1 MVQNDKKKKK
11 KREGSDAVI
20 TLDRVSKSYSSG
32 SPALDNVSLTI
43 KKGEFVF
50 IVGDSG
56 SGKSTLIKLLLRE
69 LTPTSGRVIVNGA
82 DVARLKRRQVPKF
95 RRNLG
100 IVFQDFRLL
109 NDRNVYEN
117 VAFAQR
123 VIQMPTKLM
132 RKNVPNALAEVGLA
146 GKYKAKT
153 KQLSGGE
160 QQRVALARALVNE
173 PPILLADE
181 PTGNLDPKNSWEIM
195 KLLERINEER
205 GTTILVVTHNRE
217 IVNEMKKRVITMM
230 RISTFFYTLKQGV
243 INIFRNKLFSLAS
256 IATISACLFLFG
268 LFYAVIL
275 NFQNVVRT
283 AEEDVSVT
291 VFFKDGTTQE
301 EMEQIGAQIRARDE
315 VSEAK
320 FISADEAWAEWAP
333 ENIGEDY
340 NEIYTENPLEGMDN
354 YEIYMNDVSKQESL
368 VSWLESIPQVERVRY
383 SEVAA
388 TTLTGVN
395 ALVAYTSVGII
406 AILLA
411 VSVFLIN
418 NTVMIGI
425 SVRKSEIEI
434 MKYIGATDF
443 FVRSPF
449 VIEGILIGLIGSLLP
464 LGLIYVL
471 YKKVIDY
478 VMIEFPSLSGLM
490 QFLPVSEIYRT
501 LLPVCLGLG
510 AGIGFLGSFITVR
523 KHLRV

>member
-1 MVQNDKKKKK
+1 
-11 KREGSDAVI
+11 
-20 TLDRVSKSYSSG
+20 
-32 SPALDNVSLTI
+32 
-43 KKGEFVF
+43 
-50 IVGDSG
+50 
-56 SGKSTLIKLLLRE
+56 
-69 LTPTSGRVIVNGA
+69 
-82 DVARLKRRQVPKF
+82 
-95 RRNLG
+95 
-100 IVFQDFRLL
+100 
-109 NDRNVYEN
+109 
-117 VAFAQR
+117 
-123 VIQMPTKLM
+123 
-132 RKNVPNALAEVGLA
+132 
-146 GKYKAKT
+146 
-153 KQLSGGE
+153 
-160 QQRVALARALVNE
+160 
-173 PPILLADE
+173 
-181 PTGNLDPKNSWEIM
+181 
-195 KLLERINEER
+195 
-205 GTTILVVTHNRE
+205 
-217 IVNEMKKRVITMM
+217 M

-283 AEEDVSVT
+283 AEEGVSVT

-301 EMEQIGAQIRARDE
+301 EMEQIGVQIRARNE

-368 VSWLESIPQVERVRY
+368 VGWLESIPQVDNVRH
-383 SEVAA
+383 SEIAA

-471 YKKVIDY
+471 YKKFIDY
-478 VMIEFPSLSGLM
+478 VMTEFPSLSGLM

>member
-1 MVQNDKKKKK
+1 
-11 KREGSDAVI
+11 
-20 TLDRVSKSYSSG
+20 
-32 SPALDNVSLTI
+32 
-43 KKGEFVF
+43 
-50 IVGDSG
+50 
-56 SGKSTLIKLLLRE
+56 
-69 LTPTSGRVIVNGA
+69 
-82 DVARLKRRQVPKF
+82 
-95 RRNLG
+95 
-100 IVFQDFRLL
+100 
-109 NDRNVYEN
+109 
-117 VAFAQR
+117 
-123 VIQMPTKLM
+123 
-132 RKNVPNALAEVGLA
+132 
-146 GKYKAKT
+146 
-153 KQLSGGE
+153 
-160 QQRVALARALVNE
+160 
-173 PPILLADE
+173 
-181 PTGNLDPKNSWEIM
+181 
-195 KLLERINEER
+195 
-205 GTTILVVTHNRE
+205 
-217 IVNEMKKRVITMM
+217 M

-283 AEEDVSVT
+283 AEEGVSVT

-368 VSWLESIPQVERVRY
+368 VGWLESIPQVDEVRH
-383 SEVAA
+383 SEGAA

>member
-1 MVQNDKKKKK
+1 
-11 KREGSDAVI
+11 
-20 TLDRVSKSYSSG
+20 
-32 SPALDNVSLTI
+32 
-43 KKGEFVF
+43 
-50 IVGDSG
+50 
-56 SGKSTLIKLLLRE
+56 
-69 LTPTSGRVIVNGA
+69 
-82 DVARLKRRQVPKF
+82 
-95 RRNLG
+95 
-100 IVFQDFRLL
+100 
-109 NDRNVYEN
+109 
-117 VAFAQR
+117 
-123 VIQMPTKLM
+123 
-132 RKNVPNALAEVGLA
+132 
-146 GKYKAKT
+146 
-153 KQLSGGE
+153 
-160 QQRVALARALVNE
+160 
-173 PPILLADE
+173 
-181 PTGNLDPKNSWEIM
+181 
-195 KLLERINEER
+195 
-205 GTTILVVTHNRE
+205 
-217 IVNEMKKRVITMM
+217 M
-230 RISTFFYTLKQGV
+230 RISTFFYTLKQGG

-283 AEEDVSVT
+283 AEEGVSVT

-368 VSWLESIPQVERVRY
+368 VGWLESIPQVDEVRH

>member
-1 MVQNDKKKKK
+1 
-11 KREGSDAVI
+11 
-20 TLDRVSKSYSSG
+20 
-32 SPALDNVSLTI
+32 
-43 KKGEFVF
+43 
-50 IVGDSG
+50 
-56 SGKSTLIKLLLRE
+56 
-69 LTPTSGRVIVNGA
+69 
-82 DVARLKRRQVPKF
+82 
-95 RRNLG
+95 
-100 IVFQDFRLL
+100 
-109 NDRNVYEN
+109 
-117 VAFAQR
+117 
-123 VIQMPTKLM
+123 
-132 RKNVPNALAEVGLA
+132 
-146 GKYKAKT
+146 
-153 KQLSGGE
+153 
-160 QQRVALARALVNE
+160 
-173 PPILLADE
+173 
-181 PTGNLDPKNSWEIM
+181 
-195 KLLERINEER
+195 
-205 GTTILVVTHNRE
+205 
-217 IVNEMKKRVITMM
+217 M

-283 AEEDVSVT
+283 AEEGVSVT

-320 FISADEAWAEWAP
+320 FISADESWAEWAP

-368 VSWLESIPQVERVRY
+368 VSWLESIPQVDEVRH

>member
-1 MVQNDKKKKK
+1 
-11 KREGSDAVI
+11 
-20 TLDRVSKSYSSG
+20 
-32 SPALDNVSLTI
+32 
-43 KKGEFVF
+43 
-50 IVGDSG
+50 
-56 SGKSTLIKLLLRE
+56 
-69 LTPTSGRVIVNGA
+69 
-82 DVARLKRRQVPKF
+82 
-95 RRNLG
+95 
-100 IVFQDFRLL
+100 
-109 NDRNVYEN
+109 
-117 VAFAQR
+117 
-123 VIQMPTKLM
+123 
-132 RKNVPNALAEVGLA
+132 
-146 GKYKAKT
+146 
-153 KQLSGGE
+153 
-160 QQRVALARALVNE
+160 
-173 PPILLADE
+173 
-181 PTGNLDPKNSWEIM
+181 
-195 KLLERINEER
+195 
-205 GTTILVVTHNRE
+205 
-217 IVNEMKKRVITMM
+217 M

-275 NFQNVVRT
+275 NFQNVVHT
-283 AEEDVSVT
+283 AEEGVSVT

-301 EMEQIGAQIRARDE
+301 EMEQIGVQIRARGE

-340 NEIYTENPLEGMDN
+340 NEIYSENPLEGMDN

-368 VSWLESIPQVERVRY
+368 VTWLESIPQVDRVQH

-449 VIEGILIGLIGSLLP
+449 VIEGILIGLVGSLIP

-478 VMIEFPSLSGLM
+478 VVVEFPSLSGLM

>member
-1 MVQNDKKKKK
+1 
-11 KREGSDAVI
+11 
-20 TLDRVSKSYSSG
+20 
-32 SPALDNVSLTI
+32 
-43 KKGEFVF
+43 
-50 IVGDSG
+50 
-56 SGKSTLIKLLLRE
+56 
-69 LTPTSGRVIVNGA
+69 
-82 DVARLKRRQVPKF
+82 
-95 RRNLG
+95 
-100 IVFQDFRLL
+100 
-109 NDRNVYEN
+109 
-117 VAFAQR
+117 
-123 VIQMPTKLM
+123 
-132 RKNVPNALAEVGLA
+132 
-146 GKYKAKT
+146 
-153 KQLSGGE
+153 
-160 QQRVALARALVNE
+160 
-173 PPILLADE
+173 
-181 PTGNLDPKNSWEIM
+181 
-195 KLLERINEER
+195 
-205 GTTILVVTHNRE
+205 
-217 IVNEMKKRVITMM
+217 M

-275 NFQNVVRT
+275 NFQNVVHT

-368 VSWLESIPQVERVRY
+368 VSWLESIPQVDNVRH
-383 SEVAA
+383 SEIAA

-418 NTVMIGI
+418 NAVMIGI
-425 SVRKSEIEI
+425 SGRKSEIEI
-434 MKYIGATDF
+434 MKYIGAPDF

-471 YKKVIDY
+471 YKKFIDY
-478 VMIEFPSLSGLM
+478 VMIEFPSLSGLL

-501 LLPVCLGLG
+501 LLPVCMGLG

>member
-1 MVQNDKKKKK
+1 
-11 KREGSDAVI
+11 
-20 TLDRVSKSYSSG
+20 
-32 SPALDNVSLTI
+32 
-43 KKGEFVF
+43 
-50 IVGDSG
+50 
-56 SGKSTLIKLLLRE
+56 
-69 LTPTSGRVIVNGA
+69 
-82 DVARLKRRQVPKF
+82 
-95 RRNLG
+95 
-100 IVFQDFRLL
+100 
-109 NDRNVYEN
+109 
-117 VAFAQR
+117 
-123 VIQMPTKLM
+123 
-132 RKNVPNALAEVGLA
+132 
-146 GKYKAKT
+146 
-153 KQLSGGE
+153 
-160 QQRVALARALVNE
+160 
-173 PPILLADE
+173 
-181 PTGNLDPKNSWEIM
+181 
-195 KLLERINEER
+195 
-205 GTTILVVTHNRE
+205 
-217 IVNEMKKRVITMM
+217 M

-283 AEEDVSVT
+283 AEEGVSVT

-301 EMEQIGAQIRARDE
+301 EMEQIGVQIRARNE

-320 FISADEAWAEWAP
+320 FVSADEAWAEWAP

-368 VSWLESIPQVERVRY
+368 VTWLESIPQVDNVRH
-383 SEVAA
+383 SEIAA

-478 VMIEFPSLSGLM
+478 VMTEFPSLSGLM

>member
-1 MVQNDKKKKK
+1 
-11 KREGSDAVI
+11 
-20 TLDRVSKSYSSG
+20 
-32 SPALDNVSLTI
+32 
-43 KKGEFVF
+43 
-50 IVGDSG
+50 
-56 SGKSTLIKLLLRE
+56 
-69 LTPTSGRVIVNGA
+69 
-82 DVARLKRRQVPKF
+82 
-95 RRNLG
+95 
-100 IVFQDFRLL
+100 
-109 NDRNVYEN
+109 
-117 VAFAQR
+117 
-123 VIQMPTKLM
+123 
-132 RKNVPNALAEVGLA
+132 
-146 GKYKAKT
+146 
-153 KQLSGGE
+153 
-160 QQRVALARALVNE
+160 
-173 PPILLADE
+173 
-181 PTGNLDPKNSWEIM
+181 
-195 KLLERINEER
+195 
-205 GTTILVVTHNRE
+205 
-217 IVNEMKKRVITMM
+217 
-230 RISTFFYTLKQGV
+230 
-243 INIFRNKLFSLAS
+243 
-256 IATISACLFLFG
+256 
-268 LFYAVIL
+268 
-275 NFQNVVRT
+275 
-283 AEEDVSVT
+283 
-291 VFFKDGTTQE
+291 
-301 EMEQIGAQIRARDE
+301 MEQIGAQIRARDE

-368 VSWLESIPQVERVRY
+368 VSWLESIPQVDNVRH
-383 SEVAA
+383 SEIAA

-471 YKKVIDY
+471 YKKFIDY
-478 VMIEFPSLSGLM
+478 VMIEFPSLSGLL

-501 LLPVCLGLG
+501 LLPVCMGLG

>member
-1 MVQNDKKKKK
+1 
-11 KREGSDAVI
+11 
-20 TLDRVSKSYSSG
+20 
-32 SPALDNVSLTI
+32 
-43 KKGEFVF
+43 
-50 IVGDSG
+50 
-56 SGKSTLIKLLLRE
+56 
-69 LTPTSGRVIVNGA
+69 
-82 DVARLKRRQVPKF
+82 
-95 RRNLG
+95 
-100 IVFQDFRLL
+100 
-109 NDRNVYEN
+109 
-117 VAFAQR
+117 
-123 VIQMPTKLM
+123 
-132 RKNVPNALAEVGLA
+132 
-146 GKYKAKT
+146 
-153 KQLSGGE
+153 
-160 QQRVALARALVNE
+160 
-173 PPILLADE
+173 
-181 PTGNLDPKNSWEIM
+181 
-195 KLLERINEER
+195 
-205 GTTILVVTHNRE
+205 
-217 IVNEMKKRVITMM
+217 M

-243 INIFRNKLFSLAS
+243 INIFRNKRFSLAS

-283 AEEDVSVT
+283 AEEGVSVT

-301 EMEQIGAQIRARDE
+301 EMEQIGVQIRARNE

-320 FISADEAWAEWAP
+320 FVSADEAWAEWAP

-368 VSWLESIPQVERVRY
+368 VTWLESIPQVDRVQH

-478 VMIEFPSLSGLM
+478 VMTEFPSLSGLM

>member
-1 MVQNDKKKKK
+1 
-11 KREGSDAVI
+11 
-20 TLDRVSKSYSSG
+20 
-32 SPALDNVSLTI
+32 
-43 KKGEFVF
+43 
-50 IVGDSG
+50 
-56 SGKSTLIKLLLRE
+56 
-69 LTPTSGRVIVNGA
+69 
-82 DVARLKRRQVPKF
+82 
-95 RRNLG
+95 
-100 IVFQDFRLL
+100 
-109 NDRNVYEN
+109 
-117 VAFAQR
+117 
-123 VIQMPTKLM
+123 
-132 RKNVPNALAEVGLA
+132 
-146 GKYKAKT
+146 
-153 KQLSGGE
+153 
-160 QQRVALARALVNE
+160 
-173 PPILLADE
+173 
-181 PTGNLDPKNSWEIM
+181 
-195 KLLERINEER
+195 
-205 GTTILVVTHNRE
+205 
-217 IVNEMKKRVITMM
+217 M

-275 NFQNVVRT
+275 NFQNVVHT

-291 VFFKDGTTQE
+291 VFFMDGTTQE

-368 VSWLESIPQVERVRY
+368 VSWLESIPQVDNVRH
-383 SEVAA
+383 SEIAA

-471 YKKVIDY
+471 YKKFIDY
-478 VMIEFPSLSGLM
+478 VMIEFPSLTGLM

>member
-1 MVQNDKKKKK
+1 
-11 KREGSDAVI
+11 
-20 TLDRVSKSYSSG
+20 
-32 SPALDNVSLTI
+32 
-43 KKGEFVF
+43 
-50 IVGDSG
+50 
-56 SGKSTLIKLLLRE
+56 
-69 LTPTSGRVIVNGA
+69 
-82 DVARLKRRQVPKF
+82 
-95 RRNLG
+95 
-100 IVFQDFRLL
+100 
-109 NDRNVYEN
+109 
-117 VAFAQR
+117 
-123 VIQMPTKLM
+123 
-132 RKNVPNALAEVGLA
+132 
-146 GKYKAKT
+146 
-153 KQLSGGE
+153 
-160 QQRVALARALVNE
+160 
-173 PPILLADE
+173 
-181 PTGNLDPKNSWEIM
+181 
-195 KLLERINEER
+195 
-205 GTTILVVTHNRE
+205 
-217 IVNEMKKRVITMM
+217 M

-275 NFQNVVRT
+275 NFQNVVHT
-283 AEEDVSVT
+283 AEEGVSVT

-301 EMEQIGAQIRARDE
+301 EMEQIGVQIRARDE

-368 VSWLESIPQVERVRY
+368 VGWLESIPQVDNVRH
-383 SEVAA
+383 SEIAA

-471 YKKVIDY
+471 YKKFIDY

>member
-1 MVQNDKKKKK
+1 
-11 KREGSDAVI
+11 
-20 TLDRVSKSYSSG
+20 
-32 SPALDNVSLTI
+32 
-43 KKGEFVF
+43 
-50 IVGDSG
+50 
-56 SGKSTLIKLLLRE
+56 
-69 LTPTSGRVIVNGA
+69 
-82 DVARLKRRQVPKF
+82 
-95 RRNLG
+95 
-100 IVFQDFRLL
+100 
-109 NDRNVYEN
+109 
-117 VAFAQR
+117 
-123 VIQMPTKLM
+123 
-132 RKNVPNALAEVGLA
+132 
-146 GKYKAKT
+146 
-153 KQLSGGE
+153 
-160 QQRVALARALVNE
+160 
-173 PPILLADE
+173 
-181 PTGNLDPKNSWEIM
+181 
-195 KLLERINEER
+195 
-205 GTTILVVTHNRE
+205 
-217 IVNEMKKRVITMM
+217 M

-283 AEEDVSVT
+283 AEEGVSVT

-368 VSWLESIPQVERVRY
+368 VDWLESIPQVERVRY

>member
-1 MVQNDKKKKK
+1 
-11 KREGSDAVI
+11 
-20 TLDRVSKSYSSG
+20 
-32 SPALDNVSLTI
+32 
-43 KKGEFVF
+43 
-50 IVGDSG
+50 
-56 SGKSTLIKLLLRE
+56 
-69 LTPTSGRVIVNGA
+69 
-82 DVARLKRRQVPKF
+82 
-95 RRNLG
+95 
-100 IVFQDFRLL
+100 
-109 NDRNVYEN
+109 
-117 VAFAQR
+117 
-123 VIQMPTKLM
+123 
-132 RKNVPNALAEVGLA
+132 
-146 GKYKAKT
+146 
-153 KQLSGGE
+153 
-160 QQRVALARALVNE
+160 
-173 PPILLADE
+173 
-181 PTGNLDPKNSWEIM
+181 
-195 KLLERINEER
+195 
-205 GTTILVVTHNRE
+205 
-217 IVNEMKKRVITMM
+217 M

-283 AEEDVSVT
+283 AEEGVSVT

-368 VSWLESIPQVERVRY
+368 VDWLESIPQVDEVRH

-501 LLPVCLGLG
+501 LLPVCLGIG
-510 AGIGFLGSFITVR
+510 EGIGFLGSFITVS
-523 KHLRV
+523 KNLRV

>member
-1 MVQNDKKKKK
+1 
-11 KREGSDAVI
+11 
-20 TLDRVSKSYSSG
+20 
-32 SPALDNVSLTI
+32 
-43 KKGEFVF
+43 
-50 IVGDSG
+50 
-56 SGKSTLIKLLLRE
+56 
-69 LTPTSGRVIVNGA
+69 
-82 DVARLKRRQVPKF
+82 
-95 RRNLG
+95 
-100 IVFQDFRLL
+100 
-109 NDRNVYEN
+109 
-117 VAFAQR
+117 
-123 VIQMPTKLM
+123 
-132 RKNVPNALAEVGLA
+132 
-146 GKYKAKT
+146 
-153 KQLSGGE
+153 
-160 QQRVALARALVNE
+160 
-173 PPILLADE
+173 
-181 PTGNLDPKNSWEIM
+181 
-195 KLLERINEER
+195 
-205 GTTILVVTHNRE
+205 
-217 IVNEMKKRVITMM
+217 M

-283 AEEDVSVT
+283 AEEGVSVT

-301 EMEQIGAQIRARDE
+301 EMEQIGAQIRARAE

-340 NEIYTENPLEGMDN
+340 NEIYTENLLEGMDN

-368 VSWLESIPQVERVRY
+368 VSWLESIPQVDEVRH

>member
-1 MVQNDKKKKK
+1 
-11 KREGSDAVI
+11 
-20 TLDRVSKSYSSG
+20 
-32 SPALDNVSLTI
+32 
-43 KKGEFVF
+43 
-50 IVGDSG
+50 
-56 SGKSTLIKLLLRE
+56 
-69 LTPTSGRVIVNGA
+69 
-82 DVARLKRRQVPKF
+82 
-95 RRNLG
+95 
-100 IVFQDFRLL
+100 
-109 NDRNVYEN
+109 
-117 VAFAQR
+117 
-123 VIQMPTKLM
+123 
-132 RKNVPNALAEVGLA
+132 
-146 GKYKAKT
+146 
-153 KQLSGGE
+153 
-160 QQRVALARALVNE
+160 
-173 PPILLADE
+173 
-181 PTGNLDPKNSWEIM
+181 
-195 KLLERINEER
+195 
-205 GTTILVVTHNRE
+205 
-217 IVNEMKKRVITMM
+217 M

-275 NFQNVVRT
+275 NFQNVVHT

-368 VSWLESIPQVERVRY
+368 VSWLESIPQVDNVRH
-383 SEVAA
+383 SEIAA

-478 VMIEFPSLSGLM
+478 VMIEFPSLSGLL

>member
-1 MVQNDKKKKK
+1 
-11 KREGSDAVI
+11 
-20 TLDRVSKSYSSG
+20 
-32 SPALDNVSLTI
+32 
-43 KKGEFVF
+43 
-50 IVGDSG
+50 
-56 SGKSTLIKLLLRE
+56 
-69 LTPTSGRVIVNGA
+69 
-82 DVARLKRRQVPKF
+82 
-95 RRNLG
+95 
-100 IVFQDFRLL
+100 
-109 NDRNVYEN
+109 
-117 VAFAQR
+117 
-123 VIQMPTKLM
+123 
-132 RKNVPNALAEVGLA
+132 
-146 GKYKAKT
+146 
-153 KQLSGGE
+153 
-160 QQRVALARALVNE
+160 
-173 PPILLADE
+173 
-181 PTGNLDPKNSWEIM
+181 
-195 KLLERINEER
+195 
-205 GTTILVVTHNRE
+205 
-217 IVNEMKKRVITMM
+217 M

-275 NFQNVVRT
+275 NFQNVVHT
-283 AEEDVSVT
+283 AEEGVSVT

-301 EMEQIGAQIRARDE
+301 EMEQIGVQIRARNE

-340 NEIYTENPLEGMDN
+340 NEIYSENPLEGMDN

-368 VSWLESIPQVERVRY
+368 VTWLESIPQVDRVQH
-383 SEVAA
+383 SEIAA

>member
-1 MVQNDKKKKK
+1 
-11 KREGSDAVI
+11 
-20 TLDRVSKSYSSG
+20 
-32 SPALDNVSLTI
+32 
-43 KKGEFVF
+43 
-50 IVGDSG
+50 
-56 SGKSTLIKLLLRE
+56 
-69 LTPTSGRVIVNGA
+69 
-82 DVARLKRRQVPKF
+82 
-95 RRNLG
+95 
-100 IVFQDFRLL
+100 
-109 NDRNVYEN
+109 
-117 VAFAQR
+117 
-123 VIQMPTKLM
+123 
-132 RKNVPNALAEVGLA
+132 
-146 GKYKAKT
+146 
-153 KQLSGGE
+153 
-160 QQRVALARALVNE
+160 
-173 PPILLADE
+173 
-181 PTGNLDPKNSWEIM
+181 
-195 KLLERINEER
+195 
-205 GTTILVVTHNRE
+205 
-217 IVNEMKKRVITMM
+217 M

-256 IATISACLFLFG
+256 IAPISACLFLFG

-301 EMEQIGAQIRARDE
+301 EMEQIGEQIRARDE

-320 FISADEAWAEWAP
+320 FISADEAWAEGAP

-368 VSWLESIPQVERVRY
+368 VGWLESIPQVYEVRH

-388 TTLTGVN
+388 TTLTGGN

>member
-1 MVQNDKKKKK
+1 
-11 KREGSDAVI
+11 
-20 TLDRVSKSYSSG
+20 
-32 SPALDNVSLTI
+32 
-43 KKGEFVF
+43 
-50 IVGDSG
+50 
-56 SGKSTLIKLLLRE
+56 
-69 LTPTSGRVIVNGA
+69 
-82 DVARLKRRQVPKF
+82 
-95 RRNLG
+95 
-100 IVFQDFRLL
+100 
-109 NDRNVYEN
+109 
-117 VAFAQR
+117 
-123 VIQMPTKLM
+123 
-132 RKNVPNALAEVGLA
+132 
-146 GKYKAKT
+146 
-153 KQLSGGE
+153 
-160 QQRVALARALVNE
+160 
-173 PPILLADE
+173 
-181 PTGNLDPKNSWEIM
+181 
-195 KLLERINEER
+195 
-205 GTTILVVTHNRE
+205 
-217 IVNEMKKRVITMM
+217 M

-283 AEEDVSVT
+283 AEEGVSVT

-301 EMEQIGAQIRARDE
+301 EMEQIGVQIRARNE

-320 FISADEAWAEWAP
+320 FVSADEAWAEWAP

-368 VSWLESIPQVERVRY
+368 VTWLESIPQVDRVQH

-449 VIEGILIGLIGSLLP
+449 VIEGILIGVIGSLLP

-478 VMIEFPSLSGLM
+478 VMTEFPSLSGLM

>member
-1 MVQNDKKKKK
+1 
-11 KREGSDAVI
+11 
-20 TLDRVSKSYSSG
+20 
-32 SPALDNVSLTI
+32 
-43 KKGEFVF
+43 
-50 IVGDSG
+50 
-56 SGKSTLIKLLLRE
+56 
-69 LTPTSGRVIVNGA
+69 
-82 DVARLKRRQVPKF
+82 
-95 RRNLG
+95 
-100 IVFQDFRLL
+100 
-109 NDRNVYEN
+109 
-117 VAFAQR
+117 
-123 VIQMPTKLM
+123 
-132 RKNVPNALAEVGLA
+132 
-146 GKYKAKT
+146 
-153 KQLSGGE
+153 
-160 QQRVALARALVNE
+160 
-173 PPILLADE
+173 
-181 PTGNLDPKNSWEIM
+181 
-195 KLLERINEER
+195 
-205 GTTILVVTHNRE
+205 
-217 IVNEMKKRVITMM
+217 M

-256 IATISACLFLFG
+256 IATISACLILFG

-368 VSWLESIPQVERVRY
+368 VSWLESIPQVDNVRH
-383 SEVAA
+383 SEIAA

-478 VMIEFPSLSGLM
+478 VMIEFPSLSGLL

-501 LLPVCLGLG
+501 LLPVCMGLG

>member
-1 MVQNDKKKKK
+1 
-11 KREGSDAVI
+11 
-20 TLDRVSKSYSSG
+20 
-32 SPALDNVSLTI
+32 
-43 KKGEFVF
+43 
-50 IVGDSG
+50 
-56 SGKSTLIKLLLRE
+56 
-69 LTPTSGRVIVNGA
+69 
-82 DVARLKRRQVPKF
+82 
-95 RRNLG
+95 
-100 IVFQDFRLL
+100 
-109 NDRNVYEN
+109 
-117 VAFAQR
+117 
-123 VIQMPTKLM
+123 
-132 RKNVPNALAEVGLA
+132 
-146 GKYKAKT
+146 
-153 KQLSGGE
+153 
-160 QQRVALARALVNE
+160 
-173 PPILLADE
+173 
-181 PTGNLDPKNSWEIM
+181 
-195 KLLERINEER
+195 
-205 GTTILVVTHNRE
+205 
-217 IVNEMKKRVITMM
+217 M

-243 INIFRNKLFSLAS
+243 INILRNKLFSLAS

-283 AEEDVSVT
+283 AEEGVSVT

-368 VSWLESIPQVERVRY
+368 VDWLESIPQVDEVRH

>member
-1 MVQNDKKKKK
+1 M
-11 KREGSDAVI
+11 
-20 TLDRVSKSYSSG
+20 
-32 SPALDNVSLTI
+32 
-43 KKGEFVF
+43 
-50 IVGDSG
+50 
-56 SGKSTLIKLLLRE
+56 
-69 LTPTSGRVIVNGA
+69 
-82 DVARLKRRQVPKF
+82 
-95 RRNLG
+95 
-100 IVFQDFRLL
+100 
-109 NDRNVYEN
+109 
-117 VAFAQR
+117 
-123 VIQMPTKLM
+123 
-132 RKNVPNALAEVGLA
+132 
-146 GKYKAKT
+146 
-153 KQLSGGE
+153 
-160 QQRVALARALVNE
+160 
-173 PPILLADE
+173 
-181 PTGNLDPKNSWEIM
+181 
-195 KLLERINEER
+195 
-205 GTTILVVTHNRE
+205 
-217 IVNEMKKRVITMM
+217 
-230 RISTFFYTLKQGV
+230 KQGV

-283 AEEDVSVT
+283 AEEGVSVT

-368 VSWLESIPQVERVRY
+368 VDWLESIPQVDEVRH

>member
-1 MVQNDKKKKK
+1 
-11 KREGSDAVI
+11 
-20 TLDRVSKSYSSG
+20 
-32 SPALDNVSLTI
+32 
-43 KKGEFVF
+43 
-50 IVGDSG
+50 
-56 SGKSTLIKLLLRE
+56 
-69 LTPTSGRVIVNGA
+69 
-82 DVARLKRRQVPKF
+82 
-95 RRNLG
+95 
-100 IVFQDFRLL
+100 
-109 NDRNVYEN
+109 
-117 VAFAQR
+117 
-123 VIQMPTKLM
+123 
-132 RKNVPNALAEVGLA
+132 
-146 GKYKAKT
+146 
-153 KQLSGGE
+153 
-160 QQRVALARALVNE
+160 
-173 PPILLADE
+173 
-181 PTGNLDPKNSWEIM
+181 
-195 KLLERINEER
+195 
-205 GTTILVVTHNRE
+205 
-217 IVNEMKKRVITMM
+217 M

-368 VSWLESIPQVERVRY
+368 VGWLESIPQVDNVRH
-383 SEVAA
+383 SEIAA

>member
-1 MVQNDKKKKK
+1 
-11 KREGSDAVI
+11 
-20 TLDRVSKSYSSG
+20 
-32 SPALDNVSLTI
+32 
-43 KKGEFVF
+43 
-50 IVGDSG
+50 
-56 SGKSTLIKLLLRE
+56 
-69 LTPTSGRVIVNGA
+69 
-82 DVARLKRRQVPKF
+82 
-95 RRNLG
+95 
-100 IVFQDFRLL
+100 
-109 NDRNVYEN
+109 
-117 VAFAQR
+117 
-123 VIQMPTKLM
+123 
-132 RKNVPNALAEVGLA
+132 
-146 GKYKAKT
+146 
-153 KQLSGGE
+153 
-160 QQRVALARALVNE
+160 
-173 PPILLADE
+173 
-181 PTGNLDPKNSWEIM
+181 
-195 KLLERINEER
+195 
-205 GTTILVVTHNRE
+205 
-217 IVNEMKKRVITMM
+217 M

-283 AEEDVSVT
+283 AEEGVSVT
-291 VFFKDGTTQE
+291 VFFKDVTTQE

-368 VSWLESIPQVERVRY
+368 VGWLESIPQVDEVRH

>member
-1 MVQNDKKKKK
+1 
-11 KREGSDAVI
+11 
-20 TLDRVSKSYSSG
+20 
-32 SPALDNVSLTI
+32 
-43 KKGEFVF
+43 
-50 IVGDSG
+50 
-56 SGKSTLIKLLLRE
+56 
-69 LTPTSGRVIVNGA
+69 
-82 DVARLKRRQVPKF
+82 
-95 RRNLG
+95 
-100 IVFQDFRLL
+100 
-109 NDRNVYEN
+109 
-117 VAFAQR
+117 
-123 VIQMPTKLM
+123 
-132 RKNVPNALAEVGLA
+132 
-146 GKYKAKT
+146 
-153 KQLSGGE
+153 
-160 QQRVALARALVNE
+160 
-173 PPILLADE
+173 
-181 PTGNLDPKNSWEIM
+181 
-195 KLLERINEER
+195 
-205 GTTILVVTHNRE
+205 
-217 IVNEMKKRVITMM
+217 M

-291 VFFKDGTTQE
+291 VFFKDGTT
-301 EMEQIGAQIRARDE
+301 RARDE

>member
-1 MVQNDKKKKK
+1 
-11 KREGSDAVI
+11 
-20 TLDRVSKSYSSG
+20 
-32 SPALDNVSLTI
+32 
-43 KKGEFVF
+43 
-50 IVGDSG
+50 
-56 SGKSTLIKLLLRE
+56 
-69 LTPTSGRVIVNGA
+69 
-82 DVARLKRRQVPKF
+82 
-95 RRNLG
+95 
-100 IVFQDFRLL
+100 
-109 NDRNVYEN
+109 
-117 VAFAQR
+117 
-123 VIQMPTKLM
+123 
-132 RKNVPNALAEVGLA
+132 
-146 GKYKAKT
+146 
-153 KQLSGGE
+153 
-160 QQRVALARALVNE
+160 
-173 PPILLADE
+173 
-181 PTGNLDPKNSWEIM
+181 
-195 KLLERINEER
+195 
-205 GTTILVVTHNRE
+205 
-217 IVNEMKKRVITMM
+217 M

-368 VSWLESIPQVERVRY
+368 VGWLESIPQVDEVRY

>member
-1 MVQNDKKKKK
+1 
-11 KREGSDAVI
+11 
-20 TLDRVSKSYSSG
+20 
-32 SPALDNVSLTI
+32 
-43 KKGEFVF
+43 
-50 IVGDSG
+50 
-56 SGKSTLIKLLLRE
+56 
-69 LTPTSGRVIVNGA
+69 
-82 DVARLKRRQVPKF
+82 
-95 RRNLG
+95 
-100 IVFQDFRLL
+100 
-109 NDRNVYEN
+109 
-117 VAFAQR
+117 
-123 VIQMPTKLM
+123 
-132 RKNVPNALAEVGLA
+132 
-146 GKYKAKT
+146 
-153 KQLSGGE
+153 
-160 QQRVALARALVNE
+160 
-173 PPILLADE
+173 
-181 PTGNLDPKNSWEIM
+181 
-195 KLLERINEER
+195 
-205 GTTILVVTHNRE
+205 
-217 IVNEMKKRVITMM
+217 M

-301 EMEQIGAQIRARDE
+301 EMEQIGEQIRARDE

-368 VSWLESIPQVERVRY
+368 VGWLESIPQVDEVRH

-449 VIEGILIGLIGSLLP
+449 VIEGILIRPSGSNEP
-464 LGLIYVL
+464 IGLIYVL

>member
-1 MVQNDKKKKK
+1 
-11 KREGSDAVI
+11 
-20 TLDRVSKSYSSG
+20 
-32 SPALDNVSLTI
+32 
-43 KKGEFVF
+43 
-50 IVGDSG
+50 
-56 SGKSTLIKLLLRE
+56 
-69 LTPTSGRVIVNGA
+69 
-82 DVARLKRRQVPKF
+82 
-95 RRNLG
+95 
-100 IVFQDFRLL
+100 
-109 NDRNVYEN
+109 
-117 VAFAQR
+117 
-123 VIQMPTKLM
+123 
-132 RKNVPNALAEVGLA
+132 
-146 GKYKAKT
+146 
-153 KQLSGGE
+153 
-160 QQRVALARALVNE
+160 
-173 PPILLADE
+173 
-181 PTGNLDPKNSWEIM
+181 
-195 KLLERINEER
+195 
-205 GTTILVVTHNRE
+205 
-217 IVNEMKKRVITMM
+217 M

-275 NFQNVVRT
+275 NFQNVVHT
-283 AEEDVSVT
+283 AEEGVSVT

-301 EMEQIGAQIRARDE
+301 EMEQIGVQIRARDE

-368 VSWLESIPQVERVRY
+368 VTWLESIPQVDRVQH

-478 VMIEFPSLSGLM
+478 VMTEFPSLSGLM